1 MTAVRQVGTPYRYGG
16 ADEGGFDCSGLVYY
30 SYQQVGKNVPRTTRS
45 LWNSLQRI
53 PTSELRAGDVLFFRI
68 KGKVSHVGMYL
79 GSRRF
84 VHAPQS
90 GRQVSV
96 ARLDAPF
103 YQKAFIGAGRP

>member
-1 MTAVRQVGTPYRYGG
+1 MTAMRQVGTPYRYGG
-16 ADEGGFDCSGLVYY
+16 ADEDGFDCSGLVYY
-30 SYQQVGKNVPRTTRS
+30 SYLQVGKNVPRTTRS

-68 KGKVSHVGMYL
+68 EGKVSHVGMYL

-90 GRQVSV
+90 GRHVSV

-103 YQKAFIGAGRP
+103 YQQAFIGAGRP